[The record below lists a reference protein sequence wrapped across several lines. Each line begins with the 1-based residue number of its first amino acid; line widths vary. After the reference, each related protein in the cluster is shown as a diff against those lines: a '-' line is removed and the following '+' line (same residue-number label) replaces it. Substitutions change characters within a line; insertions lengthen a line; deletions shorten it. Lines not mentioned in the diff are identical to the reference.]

1 MPSRCFLMVMAS
13 RLNGASRSV
22 WSSHRGIQ
30 QRADLRDIRAIGE
43 HRAQRLLESEAA
55 CGPRVSALQP
65 VHLVDL
71 LACQLF
77 GALGCASADAAQLG
91 AVLTSARRAWSSA
104 ASAVGG
110 TDWRQP
116 HRVCPLAVDSYAC
129 DPRAHASHI
138 RAAAPA
144 PPLSWLTRGHRH
156 MHGTVDPRLSG
167 R

>member
-30 QRADLRDIRAIGE
+30 QRADLRDIRVIGE

-104 ASAVGG
+104 GRQSGALTGVSHTASALWQSTPMHVIRAPMRRISGQLP
-110 TDWRQP
+110 RP
-116 HRVCPLAVDSYAC
+116 HRY
-129 DPRAHASHI
+129 
-138 RAAAPA
+138 
-144 PPLSWLTRGHRH
+144 
-156 MHGTVDPRLSG
+156 HG
-167 R
+167 